1 MPSLSERRI
10 LVTGAT
16 GGIGSALV
24 KRLDAE
30 GASLWLAG
38 RDEGKLS
45 ALAGELGKAASR
57 HTLVAGVDLTTAM
70 GRQRLLDQ
78 LSQAAPEQRPSTLVH
93 LAGINH
99 LGWFRETSPDD
110 VTRVLDTNLT
120 STLLLTQAL
129 LPLFLGQPS
138 ANLLFV
144 GSLLGHIGHPGYVAY
159 CASKAGLKGFAEALS
174 RELEDTSVRV
184 QYLAPRATRTAM
196 NGPDAEAMNEALGN
210 TVDSPERVAD
220 AIIKQLTRGQRRAVL
235 GGKERLFALINAIAP
250 TLVDRAIA
258 RSRAD
263 ISRHLDPPAQVVQ
276 D

>member
-45 ALAGELGKAASR
+45 ALASELGKAR
-57 HTLVAGVDLTTAM
+57 HTLVAGADLTTAL
-70 GRQRLLDQ
+70 GRRRLLDP
-78 LSQAAPEQRPSTLVH
+78 LSQTVPEQRPSTLVH
-93 LAGINH
+93 LAGINQ

-110 VTRVLDTNLT
+110 VIRVLDTNLT

-129 LPLFLGQPS
+129 LPLFLEQPS

-159 CASKAGLKGFAEALS
+159 CASKAGLKGFTEALS
-174 RELEDTSVRV
+174 RELEGTSVRV

-196 NGPDAEAMNEALGN
+196 NGPDAEAMNKALGN

-220 AIIKQLTRGQRRAVL
+220 AIVRQLKSGQRRAAL

-250 TLVDRAIA
+250 KLVDSGIA
-258 RSRAD
+258 KSRAE
-263 ISRHLDPPAQVVQ
+263 ISRHLDTPAPAIQ